1 MPETSD
7 GIETEE
13 GAAAVARASPDPKER
28 PEKPEKPERPDKP
41 DKSYRGERERLDR
54 EARFKLARL
63 GEFLD
68 RHQFDGVLLQ
78 RPNNFAWITCGRNN
92 RVPSNAPHGVAA
104 ILATE
109 DSRICL
115 ANSIEA
121 PRLAGEEL
129 AGTGIEVVSF
139 PWWDRKAA
147 AIKLIEVMGGR
158 KIAADIDP
166 LGLKLHPLPDDFNKL
181 RWALRPE
188 EVARY
193 RDGASRASAAVDAAA
208 REVAFAAT
216 EYEAAGVLSYHL
228 HARGC
233 NPLVT
238 LAVADER
245 VVHFRQAL
253 PSERKIDQ
261 YVMLVAA
268 AELGGLISCLTRFV
282 AFRPVTREMEQKV
295 QALANIDA
303 AVNLAT
309 RPGRSLADVF
319 RILQQAYADNGFPD
333 EWQRQHQG
341 GSTGYANREVLAT
354 PGSPIVI
361 RENQPFAWNP
371 SVPGFKSED
380 TVLCTGQ
387 GVEVLTAPTEEW
399 PTVTG
404 RAGDGELPRAD
415 ILVR

>member
-1 MPETSD
+1 MHETSERTETD
-7 GIETEE
+7 APEPIE
-13 GAAAVARASPDPKER
+13 RALPER
-28 PEKPEKPERPDKP
+28 KDRTEKPEKAG
-41 DKSYRGERERLDR
+41 RGERERLDR

-68 RHQFDGVLLQ
+68 RHQLDGVLLQ

-92 RVPSNAPHGVAA
+92 RVPNNAPHGVAA

-147 AIKLIEVMGGR
+147 AIKLIEAMGGR

-166 LGLKLHPLPDDFNKL
+166 LDLKLRPLSEEFNKL

-188 EVARY
+188 EIARY

-208 REVAFAAT
+208 REVAFGAT
-216 EYEAAGVLSYHL
+216 EFEAAGVLSYHL

-245 VVHFRQAL
+245 AVRFRQAL

-261 YVMLVAA
+261 FVMLVAV
-268 AELGGLISCLTRFV
+268 AELSGLISCLTRFV
-282 AFRPVTREMEQKV
+282 AFRPVSGETERKV

-319 RILQQAYADNGFPD
+319 RILQQAYADNGFAD
-333 EWQRQHQG
+333 EWQHHHQG

-354 PGSPIVI
+354 PGAPTVV
-361 RENQPFAWNP
+361 RENQAFAWNP
-371 SVPGFKSED
+371 SIPGFKVED
-380 TVLCTGQ
+380 TVLCTDR
-387 GVEVLTAPTEEW
+387 GVEILTDLTEDW
-399 PTVTG
+399 PTVIG
-404 RAGDGELPRAD
+404 RCDAGELPRAD